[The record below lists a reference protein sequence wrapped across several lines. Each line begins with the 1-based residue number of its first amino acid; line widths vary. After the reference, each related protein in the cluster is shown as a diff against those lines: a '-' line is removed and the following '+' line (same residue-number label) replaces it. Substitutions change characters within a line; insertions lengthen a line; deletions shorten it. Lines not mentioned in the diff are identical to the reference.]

1 MCIPVLLCDLQIA
14 RRQKFVGPF
23 RQPPNVINFAFEAT
37 CSDQVFRNHR
47 FDMYLGDNCIQI
59 FHLGRYTTPNEK
71 FEYCYPHSNVLFIL
85 TINIEKMHC
94 FLRNVSVTSDEK
106 HDVNQSQA
114 TLLMTLGFRRYIA
127 EYTVAS
133 F

>member
-1 MCIPVLLCDLQIA
+1 MISDHISDDIPPQMKNL
-14 RRQKFVGPF
+14 KT
-23 RQPPNVINFAFEAT
+23 VIPIL
-37 CSDQVFRNHR
+37 
-47 FDMYLGDNCIQI
+47 MY
-59 FHLGRYTTPNEK
+59 F
-71 FEYCYPHSNVLFIL
+71 L

-114 TLLMTLGFRRYIA
+114 TLLMTLCFRRYIA
-127 EYTVAS
+127 EYTVAR

>member
-1 MCIPVLLCDLQIA
+1 MISDRISDDIPPQMKNLNI
-14 RRQKFVGPF
+14 
-23 RQPPNVINFAFEAT
+23 VIPIL
-37 CSDQVFRNHR
+37 
-47 FDMYLGDNCIQI
+47 MY
-59 FHLGRYTTPNEK
+59 F
-71 FEYCYPHSNVLFIL
+71 L

-94 FLRNVSVTSDEK
+94 FLRNVSVTSYEK

-127 EYTVAS
+127 EYTVAR

>member
-1 MCIPVLLCDLQIA
+1 MISDRISDDIPPQMKNLNI
-14 RRQKFVGPF
+14 
-23 RQPPNVINFAFEAT
+23 VIPIL
-37 CSDQVFRNHR
+37 
-47 FDMYLGDNCIQI
+47 MY
-59 FHLGRYTTPNEK
+59 F
-71 FEYCYPHSNVLFIL
+71 L

-127 EYTVAS
+127 EYTVAR

>member
-1 MCIPVLLCDLQIA
+1 MISDRISDDIPPQMKNLNI
-14 RRQKFVGPF
+14 
-23 RQPPNVINFAFEAT
+23 VIPIL
-37 CSDQVFRNHR
+37 
-47 FDMYLGDNCIQI
+47 MY
-59 FHLGRYTTPNEK
+59 F
-71 FEYCYPHSNVLFIL
+71 L

-94 FLRNVSVTSDEK
+94 FFAKCERHQRQK

-127 EYTVAS
+127 EYTVAR